1 MGQTVKDKAAG
12 EAARTNAQLAGE
24 LWDQSKGPLGEILSM
39 LKEGVAGGPNAI
51 PESVSKQFDTA
62 RQQNDLGYD
71 SAIKANRELAG
82 ARARTSGQ
90 PYSTGELDAAISQGT
105 WALNQSR
112 ATATRNLNFQE
123 AQAGMGQYNQ
133 MLSLLGQGGNTA
145 IGMGQGMTQAQLAGI
160 NGMSGG
166 GGWGGAASGAAGGAG
181 MGAQFTG
188 GNPYGIAIGAVLG
201 GAAGYFG
208 G

>member
-1 MGQTVKDKAAG
+1 MGQTAKDKAAG
-12 EAARTNAQLAGE
+12 EAARTNAQLAGS
-24 LWDQSKGPLGEILSM
+24 LWSESKGPLSEILEM
-39 LKEGVAGGPNAI
+39 LKSGVGGGADAI
-51 PESVSKQFDTA
+51 PESVSKQFDMA

-71 SAIKANRELAG
+71 SAIRANRELAG
-82 ARARTSGQ
+82 ARAKTSGQ

-105 WALNQSR
+105 FALNQSR

-133 MLSLLGQGGNTA
+133 MLSLLGQGANTA

-160 NGMSGG
+160 NGMSSS
-166 GGWGGAASGAAGGAG
+166 GGWGGAAQGAAGGAG

-208 G
+208 

>member
-1 MGQTVKDKAAG
+1 MGQTAKDKAAG
-12 EAARTNAQLAGE
+12 EAARTNAQLAGS
-24 LWDQSKGPLGEILSM
+24 LWDQSKGPLSEILEM
-39 LKEGVAGGPNAI
+39 LKSGVGGGVNAI
-51 PESVSKQFDTA
+51 PENVSKQFDTA

-112 ATATRNLNFQE
+112 ETATRNLNFQE

-160 NGMSGG
+160 NGMSSG
-166 GGWGGAASGAAGGAG
+166 GGWGGAASGAAGGA
-181 MGAQFTG
+181 ATG
-188 GNPYGIAIGAVLG
+188 TSVYPGWGTVIGGVLG
-201 GAAGYFG
+201 GVAGYYG